1 MERER
6 DRGKD
11 DKGVHVARTRKAH
24 FSGTSF
30 VPERERG
37 AKPPQGHC
45 ARFCGFTRFCIIQ
58 VARPLTKV

>member
-11 DKGVHVARTRKAH
+11 DKGEHVARTRKAH

-37 AKPPQGHC
+37 AKPPK
-45 ARFCGFTRFCIIQ
+45 AIVRGFVDSLDFALFR
-58 VARPLTKV
+58 